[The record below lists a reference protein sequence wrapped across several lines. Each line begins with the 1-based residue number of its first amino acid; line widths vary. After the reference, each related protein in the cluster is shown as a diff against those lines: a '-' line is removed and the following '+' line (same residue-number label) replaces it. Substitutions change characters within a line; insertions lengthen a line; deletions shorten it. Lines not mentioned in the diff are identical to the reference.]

1 MKVVTM
7 NDIKRILTP
16 DVMRT
21 LESLAEHLSTSF
33 GVDYNTALRDL
44 AVKWVARELNNK

>member
-21 LESLAEHLSTSF
+21 LESIAKHLSESF
-33 GVDYNTALRDL
+33 G
-44 AVKWVARELNNK
+44 VKWVARELKNK